1 MQLIGILLL
10 LLVGLSGSRDVLGKK
25 RALFQTIEK
34 ASAQKKLPHPCRGS
48 LTRMGQSL
56 EG

>member
-1 MQLIGILLL
+1 MQNIGIVLLIL
-10 LLVGLSGSRDVLGKK
+10 GGLSGSKDVLGKK
-25 RALFQTIEK
+25 CALFQTIEK

>member
-1 MQLIGILLL
+1 MQHIGIVLLIL
-10 LLVGLSGSRDVLGKK
+10 GGLSGSNDVLGKK
-25 RALFQTIEK
+25 CALFQTIEK

>member
-1 MQLIGILLL
+1 MQLLGIILLI
-10 LLVGLSGSRDVLGKK
+10 LVGLSGFKGIIGKK
-25 RALFQTIEK
+25 CALFQTIEK